1 MAWDH
6 HRVSTRWTVAAVVVA
21 LLGGACAG
29 GDERSTATSPEPTGT
44 VAPSPPASPPS
55 TPAPEGPPAD
65 QATLAELAGVRVR
78 LTEVAT
84 VDRPVAMA
92 VRPGHDPLF
101 VAERGG
107 RVMVIDGGEVRPEPL
122 LEVETTTDGERGL
135 LGLAFSPGGDR
146 LYVSYTDA
154 EGDSRVEEYQMGE
167 GAAEMVPG
175 EPRTLLHVAQ
185 PFSNH
190 NGGHVAVGPDGL
202 LYVGLGDGGGAG
214 DPRGNA
220 QETETLLGSILRID
234 PLAQQGDAPYGIPG
248 DNPFADGGGRGEIY
262 VYGLRNPWRFS
273 FDPATDDLWIADVG
287 QNAVEEVNRLPAAS
301 AAGANMGWPAL
312 EGSRPFEGDPPPD
325 AVPPVYEYNHDEG
338 FSVTGGFV
346 YRGERIPGLRGAY
359 VFGDLGTARLWA
371 LGTDENGGL
380 GRHDLGVGVEE
391 GTLASFGEDADGEL
405 YVLSLAG
412 SVLRLDPA

>member
-1 MAWDH
+1 M
-6 HRVSTRWTVAAVVVA
+6 TKRWALAAVAVA
-21 LLGGACAG
+21 LLAGACAG
-29 GDERSTATSPEPTGT
+29 GDARSTQTSPEPTGT
-44 VAPSPPASPPS
+44 VAPPPSASPPS
-55 TPAPEGPPAD
+55 TRAPEGSPPA
-65 QATLAELAGVRVR
+65 QATLDELAGVRVR

-92 VRPGHDPLF
+92 VRPGHDQLF

-107 RVMVIDGGEVRPEPL
+107 RVVVIDDGEVLPEPL
-122 LEVETTTDGERGL
+122 LEVETTTNGERGL
-135 LGLAFSPGGDR
+135 LGLVFSPDGDR
-146 LYVSYTDA
+146 LYVDYTDA
-154 EGDSRVEEYQMGE
+154 EGDTRVEEHRMGE
-167 GAAEMVPG
+167 GAAEIQPG

-190 NGGHVAVGPDGL
+190 NGGHLAFGPDGL
-202 LYVGLGDGGGAG
+202 LYVGLGDGGGGG
-214 DPRGNA
+214 DPKGNA
-220 QETETLLGSILRID
+220 QDTETLLGSILRID
-234 PLAQQGDAPYGIPG
+234 PRAPGDAPYGIPG
-248 DNPFADGGGRGEIY
+248 DNPFAGGGGRGEIY

-273 FDPATDDLWIADVG
+273 FDRATDDLWIADVG
-287 QNAVEEVNRLPAAS
+287 QNAIEEINRLPAAS

-312 EGSRPFEGDPPPD
+312 EGSRPFEGEPPPD
-325 AVPPVYEYNHDEG
+325 AVPPVYEYDHDEG

-371 LGTDENGGL
+371 LAAEGDGGL

-391 GTLASFGEDADGEL
+391 GTLASFGEDAEGEL

-412 SVLRLDPA
+412 PVLRLDPA

>member
-1 MAWDH
+1 MACDH
-6 HRVSTRWTVAAVVVA
+6 HGMTKRCALAAVAVT
-21 LLGGACAG
+21 LLAGACAG
-29 GDERSTATSPEPTGT
+29 GDEPSAETSPEPTGT
-44 VAPSPPASPPS
+44 VASPSPSSTAPP
-55 TPAPEGPPAD
+55 ERPPAEE
-65 QATLAELAGVRVR
+65 ATLDELAGVRVR

-92 VRPGHDPLF
+92 VRPGHDQLF

-107 RVMVIDGGEVRPEPL
+107 RVVVIDDGEVLPEPL

-135 LGLAFSPGGDR
+135 LGLAFSPDGDR
-146 LYVSYTDA
+146 LYVDYTDA
-154 EGDSRVEEYQMGE
+154 EGDTRVEEHRMGE
-167 GAAEMVPG
+167 GAAEVQPG
-175 EPRTLLHVAQ
+175 EPRTLLRVAQ

-190 NGGHVAVGPDGL
+190 NGGHLAFGPDGL
-202 LYVGLGDGGGAG
+202 LYVGLGDGGGGG
-214 DPRGNA
+214 DPEGNA
-220 QETETLLGSILRID
+220 QNTETLLGSILRID
-234 PLAQQGDAPYGIPG
+234 PTAQGDAPYGIPG
-248 DNPFADGGGRGEIY
+248 DNPFVGGGGRGEIY

-273 FDPATDDLWIADVG
+273 FDRATDDLWIADVG
-287 QNAVEEVNRLPAAS
+287 QNAIEEIDRLPAGS
-301 AAGANMGWPAL
+301 AAGANMGWPFL
-312 EGSRPFEGDPPPD
+312 EGTRRYEGEPPPD

-371 LGTDENGGL
+371 LAADGNGGL

-391 GTLASFGEDADGEL
+391 VTLASFGEDAEGEL

-412 SVLRLDPA
+412 PVLRLDPA